1 MREHSALAFGSPV
14 CVCGPCIRISGRSEI
29 GEATVW
35 FRGFV
40 GPGAPAVGCALA
52 VWFGGAG
59 LGLRQQWVAPWRVC
73 FRQSG
78 HLGLSL

>member
-1 MREHSALAFGSPV
+1 MREHLALTFGSPTS
-14 CVCGPCIRISGRSEI
+14 VCGLCIRISDRSEI
-29 GEATVW
+29 GEVTVR

-40 GPGAPAVGCALA
+40 GPGAPVVGCTLA
-52 VWFGGAG
+52 IWFGGAG
-59 LGLRQQWVAPWRVC
+59 LGLWQQWVAPWRVC